1 MKNNASPDFF
11 SRTSETTIVVSMLF
25 ILDLSLSAGE
35 QCDLKVLRLG
45 FSKFDLV
52 TIV

>member
-1 MKNNASPDFF
+1 MKNNASPVFFF
-11 SRTSETTIVVSMLF
+11 SHIRNDYSSMLF

>member
-1 MKNNASPDFF
+1 MKNNASPNFF
-11 SRTSETTIVVSMLF
+11 SGTSETTIVCMLF